1 MPRAKDDGHS
11 IRVGR
16 SRNIRRTDEVGKLR
30 NVCQGMKRMLQIAH
44 QSRKRA
50 ATRRAS
56 RTVGPVALKQRSA
69 VRVTYMKPK
78 SAGHWYAH
86 GSYMERETA
95 AGKNGGFSATADGI
109 GVATTLQGWQEA
121 GDERIFKV
129 IISPENGAGLDM
141 EDYTRQVMDLVQKDR
156 PGERLQW
163 VAAVHTNTDH
173 PHVHVAIRGVTLNG
187 REVRFSPE
195 FIKDGF
201 RAHAEEIATRKL
213 GYRSQQDVR
222 RDLVKQID
230 QARVTTLDQQ
240 IRKLAQAD
248 EQHKSLRVSLRDQR
262 LKKMERFQA
271 VKAFALERRLQHLV
285 TMGLAQTD
293 ASGEYT
299 LKQDFI
305 ATLKTVQSVGD
316 KQKML
321 LRHMDAASATT
332 LPVVSAQWKDINVLQ
347 GRVLG
352 HGEIEGSEKR
362 YMLFEGIDGKVYH
375 LPHRKDT
382 EELRSQRH
390 LRKGEFVT
398 VKRERGKVAFVEM
411 GHADHILRDKDLLA
425 HLPHRPA
432 IQEPQRPG
440 WLGKLDKAVAEAQA
454 ELKVKQAP
462 NRVAVPLSSDQVRQ
476 LLRAE
481 YPQSRKLQDENL
493 RKLFETE
500 QPVSI
505 LGGKVELDYQ
515 IRSGAPY
522 AEIDI
527 TDKPLLDNRLRELT
541 EKTRRQQSE
550 RSEQQSDRSRNRE
563 PERE

>member
-11 IRVGR
+11 IRLGR
-16 SRNIRRTDEVGKLR
+16 SRSIRRTDEVGKARTL
-30 NVCQGMKRMLQIAH
+30 CQGMKRMLQIAH
-44 QSRKRA
+44 QSRKKIA
-50 ATRRAS
+50 ARKTQQGAS
-56 RTVGPVALKQRSA
+56 TVALKQRSA
-69 VRVTYMKPK
+69 VRVTYMKAK
-78 SAGHWYAH
+78 SSGHWYAH

-95 AGKNGGFSATADGI
+95 AGKQGGFTATENEVGI
-109 GVATTLQGWQEA
+109 ASTLQDWQAA
-121 GDERIFKV
+121 GDERIFKI
-129 IISPENGAGLDM
+129 IISPENGARLDM
-141 EDYTRQVMDLVQKDR
+141 ESYTRQVMDMVQKDR
-156 PGERLQW
+156 PDGQLQW

-173 PHVHVAIRGVTLNG
+173 PHVHVAIRGVTMNG
-187 REVRFSPE
+187 REVRFAPE

-201 RAHAEEIATRKL
+201 RGYAEEVATRKL

-240 IRKLAQAD
+240 LRKLAQAD
-248 EQHKSLRVSLRDQR
+248 EQHKTLRISLQDQR
-262 LKKMERFQA
+262 MKKMERSQA
-271 VKAFALERRLQHLV
+271 VRAFALERRLQHLV
-285 TMGLAQTD
+285 TMGLAESQ
-293 ASGEYT
+293 ASGEFT
-299 LKQDFI
+299 IKQDFI
-305 ATLKTVQSVGD
+305 TTLKTVQSVGD

-352 HGEIEGSEKR
+352 HGEVEGSEKR

-425 HLPHRPA
+425 HIPYQPA
-432 IQEPQRPG
+432 VQEPQRPG
-440 WLGKLDKAVAEAQA
+440 WLGKFDKAVSEAQA
-454 ELKVKQAP
+454 ELKTKQPP
-462 NRVAVPLSSDQVRQ
+462 NRVAVPLSNDQVRQ

-481 YPQSRKLQDENL
+481 YPTDRKLQDETL
-493 RKLFETE
+493 RKLFETA

-515 IRSGAPY
+515 VRSGAPY

-550 RSEQQSDRSRNRE
+550 RTEQQSDRSRNRE